1 MSDLRERF
9 QELADAGARHGRT
22 PGPQAALRRARQ
34 RQLRLVGVTAILL
47 VVAVVAVTVSAD
59 RRAGLA
65 PLAPS
70 GTTTASTVPPDVSIL
85 PDPGEVLRPAG
96 SPPGQVG
103 EQMVRD
109 VATEVAGCLNGKLEE
124 QTVLIAWGT
133 AHRRTWL
140 IAANPRPPG
149 NGRLCWADGLF
160 EASGAGGFS
169 NNGALSLGS
178 LRASGSSGIRD
189 GDQYWGFVNGSVT
202 KRATRVRVLFDL
214 GIPPLDIEPIR
225 SGDQFPV
232 NFYAGWYRM
241 PTRDKRPATWQVV
254 RVVAYDA
261 TGRQVAECR
270 VGGPA
275 DNC

>member
-34 RQLRLVGVTAILL
+34 RRLRLVGVTAALL
-47 VVAVVAVTVSAD
+47 LVAVVAVAVATD
-59 RRAGLA
+59 RRSGLA

-85 PDPGEVLRPAG
+85 PDPGEVMRPAG
-96 SPPGQVG
+96 SPPGERG

-109 VATEVAGCLNGKLEE
+109 VATEVAGCLKGRLEQ
-124 QTVLIAWGT
+124 QTVLVAWGT
-133 AHRRTWL
+133 AHGRTWL

-149 NGRLCWADGLF
+149 KGRLCWVDGLF

-169 NNGALSLGS
+169 DNGGLPLGS

-189 GDQYWGFVNGSVT
+189 GDQHWGFVNGSVT
-202 KRATRVRVLFDL
+202 KQATRVRVLFDL
-214 GIPPLDIEPIR
+214 GIPPLDIEPIQ
-225 SGDQFPV
+225 SGGQFPV
-232 NFYAGWYRM
+232 NFYVGFYRM
-241 PTRDKRPATWQVV
+241 PTRDEGRAIWEVV

-261 TGRQVAECR
+261 AGRVVAECR

-275 DNC
+275 GNC